1 MINKSV
7 AELIGKTPILEL
19 GNIEKADGLF
29 AKVLVKL
36 ECFNPAGSAKDR
48 IALHMIEKAESQGI
62 LKEGATVIEPTSGN
76 TGIGIA
82 AVCAS
87 RGYKAVLTM
96 PDTMSV
102 ERQRLLT
109 AYGAKIVLTDGKKGM
124 AGAVEKAIELK
135 NQTENSFI
143 PSQFDNPDNPET
155 HYLTTG
161 PEIYEQTEE
170 KIDVFVAGI
179 GTGGTVSGI
188 GKYLKEKNKDI
199 EIIGIEPAD
208 SPLITKGIAGG
219 HKLQGIGANF
229 IPKNYDGSVVDEVL
243 TVTTEQAYSTAKR
256 IAHEEGIL
264 VGITSGA
271 AAYTAIELAK
281 SEKYKN
287 KTIVAFLPDGGD
299 RYMSLGIYDSE
310 RG

>member
-1 MINKSV
+1 MIYKSV
-7 AELIGKTPILEL
+7 NELIGRTPLMEL
-19 GNIEKADGLF
+19 SNIEKKDSLGAR
-29 AKVLVKL
+29 VLVKL

-48 IALHMIEKAESQGI
+48 IALHMIEKAEARGV
-62 LKEGATVIEPTSGN
+62 LKKGATVIEPTSGN

-87 RGYKAVLTM
+87 RGYRAIMTM
-96 PDTMSV
+96 PETMSV
-102 ERQRLLT
+102 ERQKLLA
-109 AYGAKIVLTDGKKGM
+109 AYGAEIVLTDGKKGM
-124 AGAVEKAIELK
+124 AGAVEKAKEL
-135 NQTENSFI
+135 NAEIENSFI

-161 PEIYEQTEE
+161 PELWEGADG
-170 KIDVFVAGI
+170 KVDVFIAGI
-179 GTGGTVSGI
+179 GTGGTVSGT
-188 GKYLKEKNKDI
+188 GKYLKEKNPNV

-208 SPLITKGIAGG
+208 SPLITKGVAGG

-229 IPKNYDGSVVDEVL
+229 IPENYDASVVDRVL

-256 IAHEEGIL
+256 IAREEGIL

-271 AAYTAIELAK
+271 AAYIAIELAK
-281 SEKYKN
+281 KDEYKD
-287 KTIVAFLPDGGD
+287 KTIIAFLPDGGD
-299 RYMSLGIYDSE
+299 RYMSTGIFDSE

>member
-1 MINKSV
+1 MIYKSV
-7 AELIGKTPILEL
+7 NELIGSTPLMEL
-19 GNIEKADGLF
+19 SNIEKKDLLG

-48 IALHMIEKAESQGI
+48 IALHMIEKAEARGV
-62 LKEGATVIEPTSGN
+62 LKKGATVIEPTSGN

-87 RGYKAVLTM
+87 RGYRAIMTM
-96 PDTMSV
+96 PETMSV
-102 ERQRLLT
+102 ERQKLLA
-109 AYGAKIVLTDGKKGM
+109 AYGAEIVLTDGKKGM
-124 AGAVEKAIELK
+124 SGAVEKAKEL
-135 NQTENSFI
+135 NAEIENSFI

-161 PEIYEQTEE
+161 PELWEGADG
-170 KIDVFVAGI
+170 KVDVFIAGI
-179 GTGGTVSGI
+179 GTGGTVSGT
-188 GKYLKEKNKDI
+188 GKYLKEKNPNV

-208 SPLITKGIAGG
+208 SPLITKGVAGG

-229 IPKNYDGSVVDEVL
+229 IPENYDASVVDRVL

-256 IAHEEGIL
+256 IAREDGIL

-271 AAYTAIELAK
+271 AAYIAIELAK
-281 SEKYKN
+281 KDEYKD
-287 KTIVAFLPDGGD
+287 KTIIAFLPDGGD
-299 RYMSLGIYDSE
+299 RYMSTGIFDSE

>member
-1 MINKSV
+1 MIYKSV
-7 AELIGKTPILEL
+7 NELIGRTPLMEL
-19 GNIEKADGLF
+19 SNIEKKDSLG

-48 IALHMIEKAESQGI
+48 IALHMIEKAEARGV
-62 LKEGATVIEPTSGN
+62 LKKGATVIEPTSGN

-87 RGYKAVLTM
+87 RGYRAIMTM
-96 PDTMSV
+96 PETMSV
-102 ERQRLLT
+102 ERQKLLA
-109 AYGAKIVLTDGKKGM
+109 AYGAEIVLTDGKKGM
-124 AGAVEKAIELK
+124 AGAVEKAKEL
-135 NQTENSFI
+135 NAETENSFI

-161 PEIYEQTEE
+161 PELWEGADG
-170 KIDVFVAGI
+170 KVDVFIAGI
-179 GTGGTVSGI
+179 GTGGTVSGT
-188 GKYLKEKNKDI
+188 GKYLKEKNPNV

-208 SPLITKGIAGG
+208 SPLITKGVAGS

-229 IPKNYDGSVVDEVL
+229 IPENYDASVVDRVL

-256 IAHEEGIL
+256 IAREEGIL

-271 AAYTAIELAK
+271 AAYIAVELAK
-281 SEKYKN
+281 KDEYKD
-287 KTIVAFLPDGGD
+287 KTIIAFLPDGGD
-299 RYMSLGIYDSE
+299 RYMSTGIFD
-310 RG
+310 

>member
-1 MINKSV
+1 MIYKSV
-7 AELIGKTPILEL
+7 NELIGRTPLMEL
-19 GNIEKADGLF
+19 SNIEKKDSLGAR
-29 AKVLVKL
+29 VLVKL

-48 IALHMIEKAESQGI
+48 IALHMIEKAEARGV
-62 LKEGATVIEPTSGN
+62 LKKGATVIEPTSGN

-87 RGYKAVLTM
+87 RGYRAIMTM
-96 PDTMSV
+96 PETMSV
-102 ERQRLLT
+102 ERQKLLA
-109 AYGAKIVLTDGKKGM
+109 AYGAEIVLTDGKKGM
-124 AGAVEKAIELK
+124 AGAVEKAKEL
-135 NQTENSFI
+135 NAEIENSFI

-161 PEIYEQTEE
+161 PELWEGADG
-170 KIDVFVAGI
+170 KVDVFIAGI
-179 GTGGTVSGI
+179 GTGGTVSGT
-188 GKYLKEKNKDI
+188 GKYLKEKNPNV

-208 SPLITKGIAGG
+208 SPLITKGVAGG

-229 IPKNYDGSVVDEVL
+229 IPENYDASVVDRVL

-256 IAHEEGIL
+256 IAREEGIL

-271 AAYTAIELAK
+271 AAYIAIELAK
-281 SEKYKN
+281 KDEYKD
-287 KTIVAFLPDGGD
+287 KTIIAFLPDGGD
-299 RYMSLGIYDSE
+299 RYMSTGVFDSE

>member
-1 MINKSV
+1 MIYKSV
-7 AELIGKTPILEL
+7 NELIGSTPLMEIS
-19 GNIEKADGLF
+19 NIEKKDSLG

-48 IALHMIEKAESQGI
+48 IALHMIEKAEARGV
-62 LKEGATVIEPTSGN
+62 LKKGATVIEPTSGN

-87 RGYKAVLTM
+87 RGYRAIMTM
-96 PDTMSV
+96 PETMSV
-102 ERQRLLT
+102 ERQKLLA
-109 AYGAKIVLTDGKKGM
+109 AYGAEIVLTDGKKGM
-124 AGAVEKAIELK
+124 AGAVEKAKEL
-135 NQTENSFI
+135 NAEIENSFI

-161 PEIYEQTEE
+161 PELWEGADG
-170 KIDVFVAGI
+170 KVDVFIAGI
-179 GTGGTVSGI
+179 GTGGTVSGT
-188 GKYLKEKNKDI
+188 GKYLKEKNPNV

-208 SPLITKGIAGG
+208 SPLITKGVAGG

-229 IPKNYDGSVVDEVL
+229 IPENYDASVVDRVL

-256 IAHEEGIL
+256 IAREEGIL

-271 AAYTAIELAK
+271 AAYIAIELAK
-281 SEKYKN
+281 KDEYKD
-287 KTIVAFLPDGGD
+287 KTIIAFLPDGGD
-299 RYMSLGIYDSE
+299 RYMSTGIFDSE